1 MPNETKI
8 IYAKDYGIL
17 AGQEVAKALND
28 LLVQLSYDAQPKT
41 LVLERGDYYLDVA
54 SVPKPTLYITNTIAD
69 EEWEKDEQKHV
80 NAVGLYFN
88 GIENLTFDGNGSTF
102 IAIGQMTNVAMCNSR
117 NLTIKDVTFKASNPD
132 MHCLTVIKKGIGY
145 IDFALDEDS
154 LYDCLDGEYRFVG
167 KGYSTPFFAHRNT
180 AWWIGKIPTGQ
191 PNVIFRTFHPLRG
204 AYGLREIAPYV
215 FRAKYLV
222 PIFCKV
228 DDRFHLYD
236 VRRKYQGIF
245 ADKCHNIVLD
255 GVRQNFNY
263 GLATVFQ
270 QCENL
275 TIVNCTFAPDK
286 ESGKKMASVAD
297 FIQVCSCRGKVEIA
311 HNEFCGAG
319 DDCLNVHGVHFK
331 IVQVDGQNIIVKF
344 MHPQTLGYCP
354 FEEGDRLRFVSPKT
368 LLVVG
373 ENHVAQ
379 ARLIDEY
386 TIKITLSLPIDNAV
400 KGLVVENADACPD
413 VLFKNNSLTR
423 IITRGLLLT
432 SAGKIVVEDNDFYN
446 TSMNAILISD
456 DANSWYESGM
466 VRDVTIEGNRFF
478 GNEGYYV
485 CVKPENAVHDGFVHN
500 GITIKSNLFAS
511 RHSKGL
517 YFKSSGKCLVENNV
531 FKYSKTIKRIDSD
544 VTIKNNE

>member
-1 MPNETKI
+1 MSDETKI

-17 AGQEVAKALND
+17 AGQEVAKGLND
-28 LLVQLSYDAQPKT
+28 LLLSLSDDSQPKT
-41 LVLERGDYYLDVA
+41 LVLELGEYYLDVDG
-54 SVPKPTLYITNTIAD
+54 VPKPTLYITNTIGD
-69 EEWEKDEQKHV
+69 NEWKEGEEKHR
-80 NAVGLYFN
+80 NAVGLYFD
-88 GIENLTFDGNGSTF
+88 GIKNLTLEGNGSTF
-102 IAIGQMTNVAMCNSR
+102 IAMGQMTNVAMCNCS
-117 NLTIKDVTFKASNPD
+117 NITIKNVTFKAKNPD
-132 MHCLTVIKKGIGY
+132 MHRLTVVKKGIGY

-154 LYDCLDGEYRFVG
+154 RYECSDGDYRFVG
-167 KGYSTPFFAHRNT
+167 KGYCTPFFAHRNM

-191 PNVIFRTFHPLRG
+191 PDVIFRTFHPLRG
-204 AYGLREIAPYV
+204 AYSFREIAPYL

-222 PIFCKV
+222 PIFCSV
-228 DDRFHLYD
+228 GDEFHLYD

-245 ADKCHNIVLD
+245 ADKCNDIVLD
-255 GVRQNFNY
+255 GVRQSFNY

-270 QCENL
+270 RCENL

-297 FIQVCSCRGKVEIA
+297 FIQVCSCRGKVEIVG
-311 HNEFCGAG
+311 NEFCGAG

-331 IVQVDGQNIIVKF
+331 IVQIDGQDILVKF

-354 FEEGDRLRFVSPKT
+354 FEEGDRLRFVSPRT

-373 ENHVAQ
+373 ENRVGH
-379 ARLIDEY
+379 ARLVDDY
-386 TIKITLSLPIDNAV
+386 TIKITLSSPIDTAV
-400 KGLVVENADACPD
+400 KGLVVENATACPD
-413 VLFKNNSLTR
+413 VLFKGNSLTR

-485 CVKPENAVHDGFVHN
+485 CVKPENLVHDGFVHS

-517 YFKSSGKCLVENNV
+517 YFKSAGKCLVEDNT
-531 FKYSKTIKRIDSD
+531 FKYGKTIKRIDSD
-544 VTIKNNE
+544 VTIKDNE

>member
-1 MPNETKI
+1 MSDGTKI
-8 IYAKDYGIL
+8 IYAKDYGII

-28 LLVQLSYDAQPKT
+28 LLIQLSYDTQPKT
-41 LVLERGDYYLDVA
+41 LVLERGEYYLDVDE
-54 SVPKPTLYITNTIAD
+54 VPKPTLYITNTIGD
-69 EEWEKDEQKHV
+69 KEWKEGEEKHR
-80 NAVGLYFN
+80 NAVGLYFD

-102 IAIGQMTNVAMCNSR
+102 IAMGQMTNVAMYGCR
-117 NLTIKDVTFKASNPD
+117 NLTIKDVTFTANNPD
-132 MHCLTVIKKGIGY
+132 MHCLTVVKKGIGY
-145 IDFALDEDS
+145 IDFELDKDS
-154 LYDCLDGEYRFVG
+154 RYDCPSGEYRFVG

-191 PNVIFRTFHPLRG
+191 PDVIFRTFHPLRG
-204 AYGLREIAPYV
+204 AYSLRELSPYV
-215 FRAKYLV
+215 FRARYLV

-228 DDRFHLYD
+228 GDRFHLYD

-245 ADKCHNIVLD
+245 ADKCNDIVLD
-255 GVRQNFNY
+255 GVTQRFNY

-270 QCENL
+270 RCENL
-275 TIVNCTFAPDK
+275 TITDCTFAPDK

-331 IVQVDGQNIIVKF
+331 IVQVDGQDIYVKF

-373 ENHVAQ
+373 ENRVAQ
-379 ARLIDEY
+379 ARLIDNY
-386 TIKITLSLPIDNAV
+386 TIKITLSSPIDTAV

-413 VLFKNNSLTR
+413 VLFKGNSLTR

-466 VRDVTIEGNRFF
+466 VRDVTVADNRFF
-478 GNEGYYV
+478 GNEEYYV
-485 CVKPENAVHDGFVHN
+485 CVKPENAVHEDYVHS
-500 GITIKSNLFAS
+500 GIVIKSNLFAS
-511 RHSKGL
+511 RNSKGL
-517 YFKSSGKCLVENNV
+517 YFKSTKCLVENNT
-531 FKYSKTIKRIDSD
+531 FEYGKTIKTINSN
-544 VTIKNNE
+544 VTIVDNE